1 MKTFFENTIDF
12 NPIVEWKPGCWINVE
27 DPSESDKEYLLK
39 EVQIP
44 ETFYNDIEDV
54 DERPRI
60 ETEND
65 WTLII
70 LRLPFKSN
78 DEKVPFTTIPFGLA
92 FKKDVFVTICFFKP
106 EVTIDFICLQKRK
119 KENIKNNYDFVFKL
133 LLSSNIWFLK
143 YLKIINQNIKLAE
156 VQLEKSIKNEDL
168 QTLLQIEKSLVFFT
182 TSLRSNDILV
192 HKLKK
197 HKDLLDVDLVEDVE
211 IELRQALETTNV
223 YSDILTSMVDAYS
236 SVISN
241 NLNIIMKQL
250 TTISIVLMIPT
261 LVASLY
267 GMNVPNSF
275 EKNQFGFW
283 IILTISFLISVFGAI
298 ILKKKIVLNK

>member
-1 MKTFFENTIDF
+1 MKTFFKNTIDLT
-12 NPIVEWKPGCWINVE
+12 PVVEWEPGCWINVE

-39 EVQIP
+39 EIRIP

-78 DEKVPFTTIPFGLA
+78 DEKVPFTTIPFRLA
-92 FKKDVFVTICFFKP
+92 FKNNVFVTICFFKP

-156 VQLEKSIKNEDL
+156 AQLEKSIKNEDL

-197 HKDLLDVDLVEDVE
+197 HKGLLDVDLVEDVE

-250 TTISIVLMIPT
+250 TTVSIVLMIPT